1 MPAVVLVSKFVLPSK
16 VMFSNYVDYMSRSNA
31 VFKDGDFD
39 YLQYKE
45 FNDYMDDSKKST
57 GLFTKYNDYLNSDE
71 KKDLKEEFSNAQKND
86 SVLWQDVFS
95 FDNEWLKENN
105 FLDKNNHPDVRLIQ
119 EATRKAMDKLFKEEN
134 LETSGIWSAAIH
146 MNTDNVHV
154 HVATVEKNNTRE
166 RRYYPNKDGEE
177 VLGYKAV
184 RKPKTLDHM
193 KSSFINTFTN
203 RDLTL
208 GKISSLRN
216 DLYSE
221 FTLSERLNKN
231 TKENDFYLKQSKII
245 IKELPD
251 DKRKW
256 NYKNISPEAK
266 KQIQIVISQ
275 YKKDN
280 PKYLEF
286 KNYVNQ
292 ESNYMKSLYG
302 KTSRDS
308 KDYAIN
314 KEEDLN
320 YRLGNRYLKELKE
333 NSKNLTNTTSNKPN
347 ITNNNSQKNNNK
359 YFKKSST
366 LFISKKGIRQIT
378 EALGSEIKDQNNMM
392 EYEKIKREQEQVIRN
407 FENER

>member
-45 FNDYMDDSKKST
+45 FNEYMDDSKKST

-208 GKISSLRN
+208 EKISSLRN

-231 TKENDFYLKQSKII
+231 TKENDFYLKQSKKI

-251 DKRKW
+251 DKRNW

-347 ITNNNSQKNNNK
+347 FTNNNSQKNNNK

-392 EYEKIKREQEQVIRN
+392 EYEKIKREQEQVTRN